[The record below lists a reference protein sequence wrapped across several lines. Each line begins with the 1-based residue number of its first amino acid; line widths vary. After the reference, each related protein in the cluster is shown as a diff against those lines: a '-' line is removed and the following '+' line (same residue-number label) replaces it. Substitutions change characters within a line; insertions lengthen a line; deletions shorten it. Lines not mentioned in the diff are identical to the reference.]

1 MTTTQPGGTSHARR
15 GCPENTRATVSRRSL
30 LRMAGAAAGGA
41 FVASTVSEARLAF
54 SAPARNADTLVILS
68 LRGGMDGLS
77 VVVPAGDRRYAAN
90 RPGLAVPRGQL
101 RKIDSMFGLH
111 PALAPLFPLWDA
123 GKIAAVHAVGQADP
137 TRSHFTAMDEME
149 RAAPGS
155 SLRTG
160 WIDRTLG
167 ALPGGNG
174 FEGTQVGSPDLPRS
188 MIGPNAKFAI
198 DSIAF
203 VKLAIGD
210 DLVGLPTWRA
220 AAAKL
225 HADARPEV
233 SRPLA
238 AALGSVGAL
247 RALPEVVDATALGYP
262 KGSLGS
268 ALHDVAR
275 LVRANVG
282 LRVATVDFGGWD
294 MHAGLGRFNAG
305 WMHDQ
310 LTTLSGALAAF
321 AAELGPDLDRVTL
334 VTLSEFGR
342 RVRENGSGGLD
353 HGHGNVVL
361 LLGGGVAG
369 GKVYGRW
376 PGLADAALVDGDLAG
391 TTDYRA
397 VISEVLARRCG
408 VAAGSTVFPDF
419 AAAPLGVVR
428 AR

>member
-203 VKLAIGD
+203 VKLAVGD

-220 AAAKL
+220 AAAK
-225 HADARPEV
+225 
-233 SRPLA
+233 
-238 AALGSVGAL
+238 
-247 RALPEVVDATALGYP
+247 LGYP